1 MNPASHKHQVMCGMQ
16 TVTQSTFRPIPWSLV
31 GHWILNSSKTL
42 FRTGFAGTAMLR
54 PLPFYGPIIEN
65 LLEIQIF
72 WYIVLWSLFISYI
85 STTIGSPGC
94 QKRSQ
99 FLQRH
104 FHYEYPVKKV
114 VTAHLFWLVDWHL
127 IFKICNRW
135 KLTLG
140 DEYSTPVSFEPI
152 FSWTDLSWTDLSN
165 DGTENKLAIPEH
177 THNIRGGMQV
187 LWTGSFHKEMCSSQ
201 ISKCA
206 QSNYYFVFCECFA
219 HLSFAQLC
227 LSRNPQS
234 WTLVGGKL
242 SGLGIILDTSK
253 L

>member
-1 MNPASHKHQVMCGMQ
+1 MWMEHKFG
-16 TVTQSTFRPIPWSLV
+16 VTKLQAIIKDSTFWSDPRGFI
-31 GHWILNSSKTL
+31 GHWIPIINFAKFVLLLVPDTNFLRDKSLIRLKRANESGLAQAPSYVWHANSHTIHLSADSMKSRWSLNSSKTL

-127 IFKICNRW
+127 IF
-135 KLTLG
+135 
-140 DEYSTPVSFEPI
+140 
-152 FSWTDLSWTDLSN
+152 
-165 DGTENKLAIPEH
+165 
-177 THNIRGGMQV
+177 
-187 LWTGSFHKEMCSSQ
+187 
-201 ISKCA
+201 
-206 QSNYYFVFCECFA
+206 
-219 HLSFAQLC
+219 
-227 LSRNPQS
+227 
-234 WTLVGGKL
+234 
-242 SGLGIILDTSK
+242 
-253 L
+253 